1 LDSATDCKLVNI
13 NIDLCPYKDYLG
25 SKPSVA
31 AWIGEFM
38 NRRTRY
44 QQGSVQR
51 EKRQSGPDVWIF
63 RWREPGTD
71 GVSKQRKAIVGSVTT
86 LTTEASALKAAHAL
100 RIDANQQTPQAEG
113 GPGTI
118 AELIAHY
125 RLKELVG
132 ENQGRKAFST
142 RSAYECYL
150 KLWILPRW
158 GNHRLD
164 QIKPVAVEE
173 WLDSIER
180 ARGTRAKIRNLM
192 SAIFH
197 HAMRYEWVGNNPIK
211 LVRQSAKREKVPDV
225 LDLAELQLLLSKLS
239 VRERTVAL
247 LDAATGLRVSELLAL
262 RWSDVDFEN
271 LELNVTRAI
280 WHQVV
285 GDCKTEASAKPVP
298 MDDYMAEDLMR
309 WRRQSPYP
317 MDDDWVFA
325 SPTMG
330 GKQPYWPDNLMKR
343 YIKPVARKA
352 GITKNI
358 GWHTFRHSFGTL
370 LKANGEDIKTV
381 QELLRHANSRI
392 TLDVYTQAVTSNKRA
407 AQSKVVRMMV
417 PNAGTLSANVGTMDS
432 GKIAVNARY

>member
-1 LDSATDCKLVNI
+1 
-13 NIDLCPYKDYLG
+13 
-25 SKPSVA
+25 
-31 AWIGEFM
+31 M

-51 EKRQSGPDVWIF
+51 EKRRSGPDVWIF
-63 RWREPGTD
+63 RWREIGPD
-71 GVSKQRKAIVGSVTT
+71 GKGKQRKAIVGTVTT
-86 LTTEASALKAAHAL
+86 LLTEASALKAAQAL

-113 GPGTI
+113 GPRTI
-118 AELIAHY
+118 DELVAHY
-125 RLKELVG
+125 RLKELAG

-142 RSAYECYL
+142 RAAYECYL
-150 KLWILPRW
+150 RAWILPRW
-158 GNHRLD
+158 GSYRLD
-164 QIKPVAVEE
+164 QVKPVAVEE
-173 WLDSIER
+173 WLDSIKR
-180 ARGTRAKIRNLM
+180 ARATRAKIRNLM

-197 HAMRYEWVGNNPIK
+197 HAMRYEWVDRNPIK

-225 LDLAELQLLLSKLS
+225 LELAELQLLLSKLS
-239 VRERTVAL
+239 VRERTLAL

-262 RWSDVDFEN
+262 RWMDVDFEN
-271 LELNVTRAI
+271 LELRVTRSI

-298 MDDYMAEDLMR
+298 MDGYMAEDLLR

-317 MDDDWVFA
+317 MPLDYVFA
-325 SPTMG
+325 SPRMQ

-343 YIKPVARKA
+343 YIRPVARAA
-352 GITKNI
+352 GIHKNI

-370 LKANGEDIKTV
+370 LKANGEDVKTV

-392 TLDVYTQAVTSNKRA
+392 TLDIYTQAVNSTKRA

-417 PNAGTLSANVGTMDS
+417 PDVGTNDS
-432 GKIAVNARY
+432 GKQANFAR